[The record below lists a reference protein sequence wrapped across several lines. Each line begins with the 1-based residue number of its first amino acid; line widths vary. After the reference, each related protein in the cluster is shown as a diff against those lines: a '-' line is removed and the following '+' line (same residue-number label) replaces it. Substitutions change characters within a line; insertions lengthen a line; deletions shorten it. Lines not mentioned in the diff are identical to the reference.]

1 MAKRGAGCKVS
12 TVRFSTKRGKVIT
25 FRGHKGGSCGP
36 RPKPSTGHLRK
47 YKAVMKAEAP
57 GCKRR
62 ARGSAAVYR
71 RCIGNAI
78 KSATPR

>member
-1 MAKRGAGCKVS
+1 MAKSCKAGI
-12 TVRFSTKRGKVIT
+12 VRFETKRGKTIQ
-25 FRGHKGGSCGP
+25 FHGHKGSDCGP
-36 RPKPSTGHLRK
+36 RPKPKTGHLREF
-47 YKAVMKAEAP
+47 KAAMKAAAP

-62 ARGSAAVYR
+62 AKGAAQYR